1 MFPGDYSYFSPVQT
15 ALSFMVNDSNLCHGN
30 INLYSVFVDPAGE
43 WKLGAV
49 EYVHAHG
56 SDPVAK
62 LPSLGRY
69 DPPEGKTPRR
79 RENWYLC
86 HLP

>member
-1 MFPGDYSYFSPVQT
+1 
-15 ALSFMVNDSNLCHGN
+15 MVNDSNLCHGN

-69 DPPEGKTPRR
+69 DPPEGKAPRR
-79 RENWYLC
+79 KENWYLFDTIKSNISVFFIQK
-86 HLP
+86 